1 MGAGFHV
8 LLNDPTVLGSRTG
21 EVARVIAKTFGQP
34 VADVSQRVRYGGGII
49 ARDVPEE
56 KAREVAAKLGE
67 AQIAAIVVPSAAI
80 EPLPR
85 ARRVAG
91 IIIEADGLRTVVRG
105 STKGAETIPWR
116 RICSFHVNALARALS
131 PAEIEEGRKPRPMA
145 DVENAPDEVR
155 KLSAEID
162 YWEDREKTRRIDLC
176 LDVIADDAV
185 LVGRL
190 TADEADYG
198 GLEGKKQGALENFV
212 ILVRALLAK
221 APKSLIVPPS
231 TRAFAEKADWQA
243 CLLEK
248 PEQRDAFNLWLLS
261 AVRHG
266 QPFGLD
272 TAEEIDDEEMADD
285 EDEEEDVESS
295 ETGDE
300 SESGDDE
307 EEDVESSETG
317 DEEDED
323 SSREENIKA
332 AEAAGG
338 DAQLAKELELFD
350 KTRKLRKQDVLDALE
365 AAKGIDPG
373 ILETD
378 AGDKPPSND
387 PDMNIFKEKTGRWDV
402 SELMKETKE
411 LEDKDI

>member
-8 LLNDPTVLGSRTG
+8 LLNDPAVLSSRTG
-21 EVARVIAKTFGQP
+21 EVARVVAKAFAQP
-34 VADVSQRVRYGGGII
+34 VADVSQRVRYGGGIV
-49 ARDVPEE
+49 AREVPEE
-56 KAREVAAKLGE
+56 KACEIAAKLG
-67 AQIAAIVVPSAAI
+67 AGQIAAIVVPSAAI

-91 IIIEADGLRTVVRG
+91 LVIEANGIRTIVRG
-105 STKGAETIPWR
+105 SKGCETIPWSR
-116 RICSFHVNALARALS
+116 VRSFHVNALARALS

-155 KLSAEID
+155 KLSADID

-176 LDVIADDAV
+176 VDLLADDPV
-185 LVGRL
+185 VVGRM
-190 TADEADYG
+190 TADEADYS

-212 ILVRALLAK
+212 LLVRALVSK
-221 APKSLIVPPS
+221 APKGVVIPPT
-231 TRAFAEKADWQA
+231 TRAFAAKADWQA
-243 CLLEK
+243 CLLDK

-266 QPFGLD
+266 RPFGLD
-272 TAEEIDDEEMADD
+272 TAEELEDAEVADD
-285 EDEEEDVESS
+285 EDEDEDAEDVA
-295 ETGDE
+295 
-300 SESGDDE
+300 DDE
-307 EEDVESSETG
+307 TDEGSDDEVED
-317 DEEDED
+317 DEDDEDE
-323 SSREENIKA
+323 SREENIKA

-373 ILETD
+373 VLETD
-378 AGDKPPSND
+378 SGDRPPSND
-387 PDMNIFKEKTGRWDV
+387 PDMQIFKEKTGRWDV